1 MSIQQEKI
9 KDLVERRSSARLG
22 GGRKR
27 IEDQHSKGKL
37 TARERLTLLLDE
49 GSFEEFDMF
58 VHHHCTDFGMDKSH
72 PDGDGVVCGRGTIDG
87 RIVYVFAQDFT
98 VNGGSLSKTM
108 GAKI

>member
-37 TARERLTLLLDE
+37 TARERVACLLDQA
-49 GSFEEFDMF
+49 SFVELDALNA
-58 VHHHCTDFGMDKSH
+58 DA
-72 PDGDGVVCGRGTIDG
+72 GVVTGYGTIDG
-87 RIVYVFAQDFT
+87 NPVYVYAQDFT
-98 VNGGSLSKTM
+98 VGG
-108 GAKI
+108 GAVGEKHARKVLNVMDLA